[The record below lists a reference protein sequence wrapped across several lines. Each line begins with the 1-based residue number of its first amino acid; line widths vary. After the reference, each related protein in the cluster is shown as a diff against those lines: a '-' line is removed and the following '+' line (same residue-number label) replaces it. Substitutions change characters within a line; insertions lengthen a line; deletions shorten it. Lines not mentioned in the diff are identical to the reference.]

1 MKAPLMWYNLS
12 RMGRTII
19 EYTEEKRRI
28 AEAMADRI
36 ASQVNP
42 ERILLFGS
50 VARGDARETSDVD
63 LIVVEE
69 SDLTFKQRMNFLYSE
84 IERHEDVDMF
94 WYTPRE
100 LEKMQPQS
108 SFVRRALEEAV
119 VLYERER

>member
-1 MKAPLMWYNLS
+1 MWYNLS

-50 VARGDARETSDVD
+50 VARGEARETSDVD

-84 IERHEDVDMF
+84 IERHDEVDMF
-94 WYTPRE
+94 WYTPEE
-100 LEKMQPQS
+100 LETMRKTS
-108 SFVRRALEEAV
+108 SFVRRAIEEGV
-119 VLYERER
+119 VLYERET